1 MKLKFERKHF
11 LYLVPSLIVSILL
24 LVVFF
29 VKGIYP
35 FGNLT
40 IIYTDMGQSYIP
52 FCYHLYDV
60 IMNGK
65 SLFWDPFL
73 GTGSNMFGIEA
84 FLGMFSPISWLVIFS
99 SREGIPYFASILLL
113 VRMALMAAM
122 AFLFFKNVFK
132 DTKLFWQIA
141 LSVVYA
147 FSGYVLILYTNTMWL
162 DCAILFPLLM
172 LMFKI
177 LLDREKIIGFI
188 LVLTASLI
196 VCFYISF
203 MVLLFVLFG
212 GGVVI
217 LFYLDKTKRKK
228 AVFHLGVATLTS
240 LLLSSVVII
249 PAYLQSSG
257 SARAAGFDYFN
268 ILKTQMISISYKG
281 QYFIFAA
288 IALVIVV
295 KLAMHYKK
303 DKKAVTAFGLLLA
316 LTTSQIVVESI
327 NLIWHTGS
335 YAHFPMRFAFIPTLL
350 LLAGAAY
357 YFSKKNVLPLFKNDI
372 TQIGFGVLAAGT
384 YVLAVKLGLEVGLVI
399 NQSMPSFGI
408 NDALT
413 LQFFITTLLFGV
425 SIWILLKF
433 KETKLKYWLIGL
445 VLVTE
450 VLLHSMWYIGVLPQY
465 SGGAE
470 ESVSWIYEANALK
483 NDLQLESEGLSR
495 YKDVDSVLNSNY
507 PLVLGAPAVSTWIH
521 MIEERQ
527 QIAYQQLGY
536 SIVYTRILDT
546 GGTMFSD
553 MLLGVDNFF
562 TKLNTNNAYS
572 GTMFAQTGRSKDF
585 TVYRNQYP
593 LPFGIVFPR
602 GNAEGNFMTNDVFEN
617 QNMIA
622 RTLFDKKDNLI
633 TLASETPQFADGAW
647 RYDINV
653 KGEQFLY
660 ANAAGTGSAL
670 MIQVNDKPLPIPTL
684 GDLNNLQFPATFNS
698 GLIPLGSFKD
708 QTVHVKVFL
717 PDTQGSAI
725 DAFQIG
731 MLPTAQLKTISTTLA
746 PANTKPTISGNTVSF
761 KLNAPD
767 GDRSFFVP
775 INFDKGWECT
785 INGATVPI
793 EPIFG
798 TWMKVDLRQG
808 ENNIS
813 FRFAPTGFSLGLWLF
828 LTTLLLGIVVFF
840 LSKRVLFNEN
850 KLILN
855 TTYYLFWFVFFGGIL
870 LVYVIPIIS
879 LLINSI

>member
-1 MKLKFERKHF
+1 MKKKSILNQKN
-11 LYLVPSLIVSILL
+11 LVYLVPPAIVAI
-24 LVVFF
+24 VVLAVYFI
-29 VKGIYP
+29 KGIYP
-35 FGNLT
+35 FGDLT
-40 IIYTDMGQSYIP
+40 VIYTDMAQGYIP

-60 IMNGK
+60 FMNGK
-65 SLFWDPFL
+65 SLLWDPLL
-73 GTGSNMFGIEA
+73 GNGSNMFGVEA
-84 FLGMFSPISWLVIFS
+84 FTGMFSPISWLVIFS

-132 DTKLFWQIA
+132 DTKLFWQVA

-384 YVLAVKLGLEVGLVI
+384 YVLAV
-399 NQSMPSFGI
+399 
-408 NDALT
+408 
-413 LQFFITTLLFGV
+413 
-425 SIWILLKF
+425 
-433 KETKLKYWLIGL
+433 
-445 VLVTE
+445 
-450 VLLHSMWYIGVLPQY
+450 
-465 SGGAE
+465 
-470 ESVSWIYEANALK
+470 
-483 NDLQLESEGLSR
+483 
-495 YKDVDSVLNSNY
+495 
-507 PLVLGAPAVSTWIH
+507 
-521 MIEERQ
+521 
-527 QIAYQQLGY
+527 
-536 SIVYTRILDT
+536 
-546 GGTMFSD
+546 
-553 MLLGVDNFF
+553 
-562 TKLNTNNAYS
+562 
-572 GTMFAQTGRSKDF
+572 
-585 TVYRNQYP
+585 
-593 LPFGIVFPR
+593 
-602 GNAEGNFMTNDVFEN
+602 
-617 QNMIA
+617 
-622 RTLFDKKDNLI
+622 
-633 TLASETPQFADGAW
+633 
-647 RYDINV
+647 
-653 KGEQFLY
+653 
-660 ANAAGTGSAL
+660 
-670 MIQVNDKPLPIPTL
+670 
-684 GDLNNLQFPATFNS
+684 
-698 GLIPLGSFKD
+698 
-708 QTVHVKVFL
+708 
-717 PDTQGSAI
+717 
-725 DAFQIG
+725 
-731 MLPTAQLKTISTTLA
+731 
-746 PANTKPTISGNTVSF
+746 
-761 KLNAPD
+761 
-767 GDRSFFVP
+767 
-775 INFDKGWECT
+775 
-785 INGATVPI
+785 
-793 EPIFG
+793 
-798 TWMKVDLRQG
+798 
-808 ENNIS
+808 
-813 FRFAPTGFSLGLWLF
+813 
-828 LTTLLLGIVVFF
+828 
-840 LSKRVLFNEN
+840 
-850 KLILN
+850 
-855 TTYYLFWFVFFGGIL
+855 
-870 LVYVIPIIS
+870 
-879 LLINSI
+879 